1 MLVKYKTLILKNLF
15 KIASQNSFKNLE
27 LSLKWNLIDIA
38 NKDIYNGNLHFEETQ
53 LSQLFEMA
61 LIDDRPDFVRL
72 FIENEIDIN
81 RFLTYKR
88 LYFLY
93 NLPGKV
99 TKSVKAP
106 FSSIYRINKNT
117 NSKIYFTFDDVETFL
132 KSLIRDVSF
141 VPIDYY
147 LEGATYD
154 KVNIEREASLNKF
167 MAQICNSKYSFE
179 ILGFQDLEQAV
190 VRHPRANLFIWAI
203 LFNRVEI
210 AKIFLQT
217 TKHQIALSLLA
228 KIILQSFS
236 TKLDDSGEILKSA
249 EDFEKL
255 ACGILE
261 FFDKNEPDQLNDY
274 LILNKIGYMGESH
287 TLEIAVYGKCKH
299 FVANT
304 CVQNVLDK
312 V

>member
-1 MLVKYKTLILKNLF
+1 
-15 KIASQNSFKNLE
+15 
-27 LSLKWNLIDIA
+27 
-38 NKDIYNGNLHFEETQ
+38 
-53 LSQLFEMA
+53 MA

-72 FIENEIDIN
+72 FIENETDLN

-93 NLPGKV
+93 NLPEKV
-99 TKSVKAP
+99 TKAIKAP
-106 FSSIYRINKNT
+106 FSSFYRINQNT
-117 NSKIYFTFDDVETFL
+117 QNKIYFTFEDVETFL
-132 KSLIRDVSF
+132 KSLVRDVSF

-147 LEGATYD
+147 LEGTAFDQVNTEKEAT
-154 KVNIEREASLNKF
+154 LNKF
-167 MAQICNSKYSFE
+167 MAQICNYNYSFE
-179 ILGFQDLEQAV
+179 TRGFKQLEQV
-190 VRHPRANLFIWAI
+190 LVRHPRVNLFIWAI

-217 TKHQIALSLLA
+217 SKHQIALSLLA
-228 KIILQSFS
+228 KIILQFFS
-236 TKLDDSGEILKSA
+236 TKLDDSSEILKSA
-249 EDFEKL
+249 GDFEKL

-274 LILNKIGYMGESH
+274 LLLNKIGYMGDSH
-287 TLEIAVYGKCKH
+287 TLEIAVHGKCEQ

-312 V
+312 VWNFVFLSEKFLNSNIHFDPLQLSLMYVI